1 MTTATTESAASAAA
15 QPAPAARS
23 SAGPASAR
31 TARVRAALTRAF
43 WRYLPTVLIFAGVL
57 LAWQLVVTVFGVRE
71 YILPSPAAVWH
82 ALVDSGQRWGFHMMI
97 TTAEVLGGFV
107 VAGVVGVLLGTAIA
121 WSDTAARA
129 LMPFLV
135 FVNTLPKV
143 AIAPLILL
151 WFGYGIGPN
160 MLIGAIIGFFSVV
173 INTAAGLSQID
184 QDMIDL
190 GRVFH
195 APKWRVFVKIRI
207 PNAYPYILS
216 ALKITA
222 TSAVVGAIL
231 GEFVASQKGLGYV
244 IITTQSAMNTPVAF
258 AAVALVSVIG
268 LALFGIVVLLSRL
281 LAPWAVEGND
291 R

>member
-1 MTTATTESAASAAA
+1 MQFSTFQLTPSHTTM
-15 QPAPAARS
+15 PFAP
-23 SAGPASAR
+23 
-31 TARVRAALTRAF
+31 TLKKALR
-43 WRYLPTVLIFAGVL
+43 RYLPTVLIFAAVFAL
-57 LAWQLVVTVFGVRE
+57 WQSIVSLAGVRE
-71 YILPSPAAVWH
+71 YILPSPASVWN
-82 ALVDSGQRWGFHMMI
+82 ALVHGEVPWGKHMLI
-97 TTAEVLGGFV
+97 TTVEILGGFV
-107 VAGVVGVLLGTAIA
+107 LAAVVGVLLGTAIA
-121 WSDTAARA
+121 WSDMASRA

-151 WFGYGIGPN
+151 WFGYGIVPN
-160 MLIGAIIGFFSVV
+160 MLIGAMIGFFSVV

-190 GRVFH
+190 GRVFN

-207 PNAYPYILS
+207 PNAYPFILS

-231 GEFVASQKGLGYV
+231 GEFIASQAGLGYV
-244 IITTQSAMNTPVAF
+244 IITSQSSMNTPVAF

-268 LALFGIVVLLSRL
+268 LTLFGIVAGLGRV
-281 LAPWAVEGND
+281 LAPWATEGG

>member
-1 MTTATTESAASAAA
+1 MNSLSG
-15 QPAPAARS
+15 AAR
-23 SAGPASAR
+23 
-31 TARVRAALTRAF
+31 
-43 WRYLPTVLIFAGVL
+43 RYLPSVLIFVGVGI
-57 LAWQLVVTVFGVRE
+57 AWQLVVSFMGVRE
-71 YILPSPAAVWH
+71 YILPSPASVWQ
-82 ALVDSGQRWGFHMMI
+82 AMTDPSLRWGHHAMI
-97 TTAEVLGGFV
+97 TTLEVLGGFV
-107 VAGVVGVLLGTAIA
+107 VAAVVGILLGTAIA
-121 WSDTAARA
+121 WSDTASRA

-151 WFGYGIGPN
+151 WFGYGIIPN
-160 MLIGAIIGFFSVV
+160 MMIGAIIGFFSVV

-190 GRVFH
+190 GRVFN

-231 GEFVASQKGLGYV
+231 GEFVASQAGLGFV
-244 IITTQSAMNTPVAF
+244 IITSQSSMNTPVAF
-258 AAVALVSVIG
+258 AAVAFVSVIG
-268 LALFGIVVLLSRL
+268 LSVFGAVALLARV
-281 LAPWAVEGND
+281 LAPWAVEGG

>member
-1 MTTATTESAASAAA
+1 MPPVTTAANATHETASRD
-15 QPAPAARS
+15 ARRRAS
-23 SAGPASAR
+23 RVVPKGPGLISR
-31 TARVRAALTRAF
+31 TLH
-43 WRYLPTVLIFAGVL
+43 RYLPSVLIFVAVF
-57 LAWQLVVTVFGVRE
+57 AVWQLVVSVFGVRE
-71 YILPSPAAVWH
+71 YILPSPASVWR
-82 ALVDSGQRWGFHMMI
+82 ALVDSDVPWGKHMLI
-97 TTAEVLGGFV
+97 TTVEIVGGFV
-107 VAGVVGVLLGTAIA
+107 LAAVVGVLLGTAIA

-190 GRVFH
+190 GRVFN

-222 TSAVVGAIL
+222 TSSVVGAIL
-231 GEFVASQKGLGYV
+231 GEFVASQAGLGYV
-244 IITTQSAMNTPVAF
+244 IITSQSTMNTPVAF

-268 LALFGIVVLLSRL
+268 LTVFGIVAGLGRV
-281 LAPWAVEGND
+281 LAPWAVDGG

>member
-1 MTTATTESAASAAA
+1 MPTASTTAIESGEGASAI
-15 QPAPAARS
+15 APAVRLPRRRTNRILAAAR
-23 SAGPASAR
+23 
-31 TARVRAALTRAF
+31 
-43 WRYLPTVLIFAGVL
+43 RYLPTVLIFVAVFTL
-57 LAWQLVVTVFGVRE
+57 WQLVVTVGGIRE
-71 YILPSPAAVWH
+71 YILPSPASVWK
-82 ALVDSGQRWGFHMMI
+82 ALVASDIPWGKHMMI
-97 TTAEVLGGFV
+97 TTIEIVGGFV
-107 VAGVVGVLLGTAIA
+107 IAAVVGVLLGTAIA
-121 WSDTAARA
+121 WSDTVSRA

-184 QDMIDL
+184 EDMIDL
-190 GRVFH
+190 GRVCN

-222 TSAVVGAIL
+222 TSCVVGAIL

-244 IITTQSAMNTPVAF
+244 IITSQSSMNTPVAF

-268 LALFGIVVLLSRL
+268 LSIFGIVAGLGRV
-281 LAPWAVEGND
+281 LAPWAVETN